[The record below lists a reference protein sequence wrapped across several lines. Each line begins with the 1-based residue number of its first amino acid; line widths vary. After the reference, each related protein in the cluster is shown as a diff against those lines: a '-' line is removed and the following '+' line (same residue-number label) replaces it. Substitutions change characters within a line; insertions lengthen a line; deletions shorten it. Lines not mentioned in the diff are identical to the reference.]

1 MDLGLAEK
9 VAIVTGGSYGIGKG
23 IALQL
28 AQEGAEVAI
37 CARRESVLA
46 AAAAEIEAKTGR
58 KVLTVVAD
66 ACNPDDIQRCVGSVL
81 ERFGRIDILV
91 NNAGTSS
98 ARNFEQ
104 ISDELWLEDLNLKL
118 MGAIRFSRLC
128 IPEMRKVGG
137 GRIINISTIKGK
149 APLVNNMPTSTSRAA
164 GIAFS
169 KALSKDLAMDNI
181 LVNTICLGKIR
192 SGQHERRYQKNVSQ
206 AADLDAYYASL
217 SQDIP
222 LKRFGLP
229 EEVGDLVAFLVSER
243 ARYITGVAINIDGGT
258 SGAV

>member
-1 MDLGLAEK
+1 
-9 VAIVTGGSYGIGKG
+9 
-23 IALQL
+23 
-28 AQEGAEVAI
+28 
-37 CARRESVLA
+37 
-46 AAAAEIEAKTGR
+46 
-58 KVLTVVAD
+58 VVAD
-66 ACNPDDIQRCVGSVL
+66 VCNPDDIQRCVGSVL
-81 ERFGRIDILV
+81 KRFGRIDILV

-98 ARNFEQ
+98 ARHFEQ

-137 GRIINISTIKGK
+137 GRIVNISTIKGK
-149 APLVNNMPTSTSRAA
+149 APLANNMPTSTSRAA

-169 KALSKDLAMDNI
+169 KALSKDLATDNI

-192 SGQHERRYQKNVSQ
+192 SGQHERRYQKDVSQ
-206 AADLDAYYASL
+206 AADLDAYYAGL